1 MEAFLAYIGFIP
13 KRLIMDF
20 DTKLIGGQA
29 RDYLNSLMIHG
40 NAAPLH
46 RQDQNGLSGHN
57 WQTLVSMA
65 RNWLASVEL
74 PSSFW
79 FYAVRCTAEVCNYF
93 PYKLENGYYTTEF
106 ELVHHT
112 KPDLRVLFKMFG
124 LAAVQRECVGDSK
137 V

>member
-13 KRLIMDF
+13 KRLLMDF

-65 RNWLASVEL
+65 
-74 PSSFW
+74 
-79 FYAVRCTAEVCNYF
+79 
-93 PYKLENGYYTTEF
+93 
-106 ELVHHT
+106 
-112 KPDLRVLFKMFG
+112 
-124 LAAVQRECVGDSK
+124 
-137 V
+137 